1 MQACG
6 LRTRSSRQIAAPP
19 PCFPLVAFNNTVQR
33 LHRHQPQKKRLS
45 ALGLRTW
52 SRHRRYIMS
61 APAEM
66 SENQRR
72 RCNLCSR
79 CFWWQIG
86 RKKRWDRR
94 LLSFLVFETF
104 ISCKI
109 TLTNFNN
116 SMKRTRFWPDL
127 STLAIALT
135 LIWGERVSVA
145 VWLLTPATAGLQTM
159 SPHFALCHTK
169 IHLLSSPLNS
179 EPGDIVREWARFHKF
194 LQPLL
199 LQPL

>member
-6 LRTRSSRQIAAPP
+6 LRTRLSRQIAAPP

-45 ALGLRTW
+45 ALGLRAW

-61 APAEM
+61 APAEI

-72 RCNLCSR
+72 RWNLWH
-79 CFWWQIG
+79 FQV
-86 RKKRWDRR
+86 
-94 LLSFLVFETF
+94 FLMANREEKALRSSLVVIFV

-135 LIWGERVSVA
+135 LIWGEKVSVA
-145 VWLLTPATAGLQTM
+145 VWLLTPATVGLQTM

-179 EPGDIVREWARFHKF
+179 EPGNIVREWARFDKF